1 MLYKMSFIDK
11 LNSTYSLLSKLDDI
25 IIKDS
30 ENSHI
35 KNHLLSVSE
44 DLSSYKDINNKNIQ
58 LENEAIKSQI
68 IDVLNKINKIET
80 NVKNKL
86 IITEKYTSYLKT

>member
-1 MLYKMSFIDK
+1 MSFIDK
-11 LNSTYSLLSKLDDI
+11 LNFTYKLLSKLDDI

-30 ENSHI
+30 TNSLI
-35 KNHLLSVSE
+35 KKHLLSVSE
-44 DLSSYKDINNKNIQ
+44 DLVSYKDINKKNIQ
-58 LENEAIKSQI
+58 FEDEAIKSEI
-68 IDVLNKINKIET
+68 INVLNKINTIET